1 MLEVNSEYFIYL
13 HSFFKNFNATTLY
26 MYQLIL
32 YLVNVWLEPHINVAP
47 YGSFMTPVCEANML
61 ISIT

>member
-26 MYQLIL
+26 QLIL
-32 YLVNVWLEPHINVAP
+32 YLVYVWLEPHINVAP
-47 YGSFMTPVCEANML
+47 YGSFMAPVCEANML